1 LFKFVNLTDAFT
13 VAHEGEAAKY
23 VGNEVASA
31 RRRELVMRFAKTI
44 LVILF
49 SMLGALTT
57 ARATTRIHIDLSS
70 QTMHVESSSGSYT
83 WPVSTA
89 RSGYSTPRGSYAP
102 RGLQRMH
109 YSKKYHMSPMPYS
122 IFFRGGYAIH
132 GTYATGALGRPASHG
147 CVRLS
152 PAHAAQLFH
161 MVQTEGGSISIT
173 GAPPGSTRFASAHHH
188 ARTALAY
195 APSRHRH
202 FPIGVRGWQASPY
215 SYPSPY
221 PYDFRGLLM
230 DEGAF

>member
-1 LFKFVNLTDAFT
+1 
-13 VAHEGEAAKY
+13 
-23 VGNEVASA
+23 
-31 RRRELVMRFAKTI
+31 MRFAKTI

-49 SMLGALTT
+49 GLLGALTT
-57 ARATTRIHIDLSS
+57 ARATTQIHIDLST
-70 QTMHVESSSGSYT
+70 QTMRVESSSGSYT

-102 RGLQRMH
+102 TGLQRMH

-161 MVQTEGGSISIT
+161 MVQAEGGSISIT

-188 ARTALAY
+188 ARTMLANLRARQHHYDQSRALAY
-195 APSRHRH
+195 APPHHRH
-202 FPIGVRGWQASPY
+202 FPVGVRGWQASPY

-221 PYDFRGLLM
+221 PYNYGRY
-230 DEGAF
+230 